1 MSRVVAV
8 AFALSLPLAAAANSA
23 DKPLHLTQEWQLSI
37 DAAGKVAALKDPGKL
52 SPAVREQLERAIRGW
67 RFDPGKL
74 GGEPA
79 PTDTTL
85 TLDISFVPAADGNYS
100 VRIDDARVGGTIDRS
115 RKLAP
120 PRFPRDA
127 MKPGLV
133 AMVVVKADYSA
144 DGRIIAVEPQPAE
157 SLNAT
162 RSLQAATV
170 AAVKRW
176 AVTPE
181 RVGGQGVASS
191 MMIPVCYTVTWGRP
205 SLPDFNCAWTPQGS
219 RSKVGDGA
227 AFAVSPAAKLTADV
241 IGRTL

>member
-1 MSRVVAV
+1 MSRIIAV
-8 AFALSLPLAAAANSA
+8 AFAWLLPLAANAA
-23 DKPLHLTQEWQLSI
+23 DKPLHLTQQWQVSI
-37 DAAGKVAALKDPGKL
+37 DAAGKVAALKDPGGL
-52 SPAVREQLERAIRGW
+52 QAALREPLERAIRGW
-67 RFDPGKL
+67 TFEPGQL

-85 TLDISFVPAADGNYS
+85 TLDLSFVAAADGNYS
-100 VRIDDARVGGTIDRS
+100 VRIDDARLGGTIDRS
-115 RKLAP
+115 RKAPP

-133 AMVVVKADYSA
+133 AMVVVKADYAA
-144 DGRIIAVEPQPAE
+144 DGRIVAVEPQPAE

-191 MMIPVCYTVTWGRP
+191 VMVPICYTVTSGRHAP
-205 SLPDFNCAWTPQGS
+205 PDYACTWTPQGS
-219 RSKVGDGA
+219 RSRVGDGT
-227 AFAVSPAAKLTADV
+227 AFAVAPAAKLATDV